1 MFHCGFLQLKG
12 YVLGLFLSSNIV
24 LVGGKTMRV
33 TEIEGGCIIDVLVKP
48 RSREFKLVIEGDDI
62 ALFCTEEPVRGRVNK
77 EIVKELSRLFHK
89 QVEVVSGFSSK
100 QKKLLVKGVTKK
112 EVEGLL
118 KSRWVCL
125 TAHEL

>member
-1 MFHCGFLQLKG
+1 MFHCGFLPLKSFF
-12 YVLGLFLSSNIV
+12 LGLFLSSNIV

-33 TEIEGGCIIDVLVKP
+33 TEIEGGCIMDALVKP

-62 ALFCTEEPVRGRVNK
+62 VLFCTEEPVRGRVNK

-118 KSRWVCL
+118 KSR
-125 TAHEL
+125 